1 MQALGSEYLRS
12 CFLTKLVK
20 TGNGNFSLLCH
31 SYRTN
36 WDIETFS
43 TSKWPSGSQWLERIV
58 KWWFM
63 SSKFWASPSSIEKEI
78 ALDLKPNFPFD
89 SKTSSLI
96 EDYMCRIHKS
106 LKDINGQGLPLD
118 NYLKTLR
125 GIFRDKRRILPR
137 MFCGRTYHTR
147 KDLEC

>member
-1 MQALGSEYLRS
+1 MKLSQKRPDFEK
-12 CFLTKLVK
+12 TKPAPRCQDSNTIFTPV
-20 TGNGNFSLLCH
+20 
-31 SYRTN
+31 
-36 WDIETFS
+36 
-43 TSKWPSGSQWLERIV
+43 
-58 KWWFM
+58 
-63 SSKFWASPSSIEKEI
+63 EKEI

>member
-1 MQALGSEYLRS
+1 MHKKRKFF
-12 CFLTKLVK
+12 C
-20 TGNGNFSLLCH
+20 SLKSWAFPNIFPGIGQFMRDMSLPEQ
-31 SYRTN
+31 N
-36 WDIETFS
+36 EDILKCMLSS
-43 TSKWPSGSQWLERIV
+43 TVLPI
-58 KWWFM
+58 
-63 SSKFWASPSSIEKEI
+63 PNIEKEI